1 MIRQVKGKARQ
12 VNSMASKD
20 GFNKSAEKTMTVVA
34 KADLKQ
40 YQGHQRN
47 QTQLLNKS
55 I

>member
-1 MIRQVKGKARQ
+1 
-12 VNSMASKD
+12 MASKD
-20 GFNKSAEKTMTVVA
+20 GFNKSAEKTVVA